1 MRKYIMFPHGGSS
14 NHGCEAIVRTTC
26 NMLGQEKTILFSSSK
41 DEDYRYGLDKITEIA
56 EPTIQINKRSLSF
69 VKSYIKRTFLNQ
81 SDAIDALRYSP
92 VISSLDRDSVLISI
106 GGDNY
111 CYGENEFIYMV
122 NRYAKKKHAKTV
134 LWGCSVEPKVI
145 SGQMSEDLQG
155 YDLIVARESI
165 TYDTLKKINA
175 NTVFKPDP
183 AFTMASVECALPP
196 VFEKS
201 KVIGIN
207 LSPLI
212 ILNEKNN
219 GITFQNYVKLTDYI
233 LKNTSYSVALIP
245 HVVWKTNDDR
255 TILNELKA
263 AFPETDRIS
272 LVEDHFAPELK
283 YIISKCDLFVG
294 ARTHATIAAY
304 STCVPTLVVG
314 YSVKA
319 KGIAK
324 DLFGDYNRYV
334 LPVQGL
340 EHEDDLINGFR
351 YIFDNKD
358 NIKGQLQQLMPS
370 YIQSAASA
378 GKLLTEGLQ

>member
-1 MRKYIMFPHGGSS
+1 MRKFVMFPHGGSG

-26 NMLGQEKTILFSSSK
+26 NMLGQEKTILFSSRMN
-41 DEDYRYGLDKITEIA
+41 EDYRYGIDKITEIS

-69 VKSYIKRTFLNQ
+69 IKSYIKRNLLHQ
-81 SDAIDALRYSP
+81 SDAIDALSFSP
-92 VISSLDRDSVLISI
+92 VISCLNRDSVLISI

-111 CYGENEFIYMV
+111 CYGENEFIYMI

-134 LWGCSVEPKVI
+134 LWGCSVEPEAI
-145 SGQMSEDLQG
+145 SRQMSEDLRG

-165 TYDTLKKINA
+165 TFDTLKQINN
-175 NTVFKPDP
+175 NTVLNPDP
-183 AFTMASVECALPP
+183 AFTMAPAECALPS
-196 VFEKS
+196 VFNKS

-212 ILNEKNN
+212 MSSEKNA

-233 LKNTSYSVALIP
+233 LKNTSYSIALIP

-255 TILNELKA
+255 TILNELKS
-263 AFPETDRIS
+263 AFPGTDRIS
-272 LVEDHFAPELK
+272 LIDDHSAPELK
-283 YIISKCDLFVG
+283 YIISKCDLLIG

-324 DLFGDYNRYV
+324 DLFGTYDGYV
-334 LPVQGL
+334 LPVQSL

-351 YIFDNKD
+351 YIFDNQD
-358 NIKGQLQQLMPS
+358 NIKSHLQQLMPS
-370 YIQSAASA
+370 YIQRAADA